1 MTMGFQKAPTRLST
15 LSDAEAEKITLQVEL
30 EQLYNKNQLISR
42 IRKEF
47 VECKEFDFI
56 DHMTHMGIPIEFGL
70 DVLIQMALHKRASLP
85 TLAGILRLHFNDC
98 QITADMLLKCTM
110 ADLVDWDAKTEHF
123 IVKFEVSADIQEE
136 LDRFQYPLPMVI
148 EPKKV
153 KKNTDTGYILGGGSL
168 ILKHNHHEDDI
179 CLDHINRMNRVRFA
193 IDHETARMVK
203 NRWRNLDK
211 QKAGETKAEFE
222 KRRKMFEKYD
232 RTAKDVITALSIH
245 TDCFYLTHKYDKRG
259 RVYCQGYHINYQG
272 APWNKAIIQLAEKE
286 LVE

>member
-1 MTMGFQKAPTRLST
+1 MMGFQSRLSDT
-15 LSDAEAEKITLQVEL
+15 ETEKLHLQIEL
-30 EQLYNKNQLISR
+30 EQLYSKNQLVSR

-47 VECKEFDFI
+47 VDCSSIDFI
-56 DHMTHMGIPIEFGL
+56 GYMTHRGIPIEFGL
-70 DVLIQMALHKRASLP
+70 DVLTQMALHKRASLP
-85 TLAGILRLHFNDC
+85 TLAGILRRHFNDS
-98 QITADMLLKCTM
+98 QITADMLHKCAE
-110 ADLVDWDAKTEHF
+110 ADLIDWDGISEMF
-123 IVKFEVSADIQEE
+123 IVKFEVSEDVQEE

-148 EPKKV
+148 EPRKV
-153 KKNTDTGYILGGGSL
+153 RKNTDTGYILGGGSL

-193 IDHETARMVK
+193 IDHDTARMVK
-203 NRWRNLDK
+203 NKWRNLDK
-211 QKAGETKAEFE
+211 QKAGESKAEFE

-272 APWNKAIIQLAEKE
+272 APWNKATILLADKE
-286 LVE
+286 LVQ